1 MKTAAGYYLFQR
13 QIAFIRLTDILV
25 IAVRCQRQHII
36 CSACI
41 RPMASSEWRLS
52 LKLLDQP
59 SLLKSVLQFPEPEP
73 GDVPPGEYRVSTLKQ
88 LVSAHIPDAIPDP
101 ELIEI
106 VYCGR
111 KLKDDLTLESYGIQ
125 SGSTVHILRKSWPEP
140 EIHPEPVDKV
150 AASREFRVLQAA
162 LHTSTAYRDSVF
174 KMLNNKESLDQIM
187 VATPGLSSDPVAL
200 GTVCLQAEVVCDVL
214 KTYSCLLTKFLGVL
228 QDKDLF
234 IQFTDP
240 NMLDTLANSHPALV
254 NAIILVLHS
263 VAGSVPPLQ
272 SASSSRNVSSS
283 SYSDMPGGFLFEG
296 MSDDEEDFQ
305 SGNRGGPSTLASGL
319 AGMRPASLGYNGAVG
334 PRPITQSELATALA
348 LASTPESSAVTPTTG
363 NQGPSSGVS
372 PIPAGT
378 PITNDL
384 FNQALQQALQV
395 SSMSSLNNQ
404 WQSQLQQLRDM
415 GIRDEELI
423 LRALQAT
430 GGDIQAAL
438 ELIFAGGAP

>member
-1 MKTAAGYYLFQR
+1 MRFQV
-13 QIAFIRLTDILV
+13 F
-25 IAVRCQRQHII
+25 
-36 CSACI
+36 
-41 RPMASSEWRLS
+41 LS
-52 LKLLDQP
+52 LW
-59 SLLKSVLQFPEPEP
+59 SVTK
-73 GDVPPGEYRVSTLKQ
+73 YRVSTLKQ
-88 LVSAHIPDAIPDP
+88 LVSAQIPDAIPDP
-101 ELIEI
+101 ELIEL

-150 AASREFRVLQAA
+150 AAAREFRVLQAA

-174 KMLNNKESLDQIM
+174 KMLNNKESLDQIII
-187 VATPGLSSDPVAL
+187 ATPGLSSDPVA
-200 GTVCLQAEVVCDVL
+200 
-214 KTYSCLLTKFLGVL
+214 LGVL

-263 VAGSVPPLQ
+263 VAGSVPPQQ

-283 SYSDMPGGFLFEG
+283 SYSDMPGGLIL
-296 MSDDEEDFQ
+296 SDDDEDFQ
-305 SGNRGGPSTLASGL
+305 SGNRSGPSTLASGL

-395 SSMSSLNNQ
+395 SSMSSLHNQ

>member
-1 MKTAAGYYLFQR
+1 MKTAARFLFISKTDSVCGVSR
-13 QIAFIRLTDILV
+13 FIRRFFAPITSSP
-25 IAVRCQRQHII
+25 RG
-36 CSACI
+36 S
-41 RPMASSEWRLS
+41 MALADWRLS

-59 SLLKSVLQFPEPEP
+59 SLPKSVLQFPETEP

-88 LVSAHIPDAIPDP
+88 LVSAQIPDAIPDP
-101 ELIEI
+101 ELIEL

-140 EIHPEPVDKV
+140 EIHPEPVDK
-150 AASREFRVLQAA
+150 AAAAREFRVLQAA

-174 KMLNNKESLDQIM
+174 KMLNNKESLDQII
-187 VATPGLSSDPVAL
+187 VATPGLSSDPVA
-200 GTVCLQAEVVCDVL
+200 
-214 KTYSCLLTKFLGVL
+214 LGVL

-263 VAGSVPPLQ
+263 VAGSVPPQQ

-305 SGNRGGPSTLASGL
+305 SGTRGGPSTLASGL

-363 NQGPSSGVS
+363 NQ
-372 PIPAGT
+372 
-378 PITNDL
+378 
-384 FNQALQQALQV
+384 
-395 SSMSSLNNQ
+395 NQ

>member
-1 MKTAAGYYLFQR
+1 
-13 QIAFIRLTDILV
+13 
-25 IAVRCQRQHII
+25 
-36 CSACI
+36 
-41 RPMASSEWRLS
+41 MASSEWRLC
-52 LKLLDQP
+52 LKLVDQP
-59 SLLKSVLQFPEPEP
+59 SLPKSVLQFPDTEP
-73 GDVPPGEYRVSTLKQ
+73 GDVPPGGYRVSTLKQ
-88 LVSAHIPDAIPDP
+88 LVSAQIPDAIPDP
-101 ELIEI
+101 ELIEL

-125 SGSTVHILRKSWPEP
+125 SGSTVHILRRSWPEP
-140 EIHPEPVDKV
+140 VVHPEPVDKV
-150 AASREFRVLQAA
+150 AAAREFRVLQAA

-174 KMLNNKESLDQIM
+174 KMLNNKESLDQII
-187 VATPGLSSDPVAL
+187 VATPGLSSDPVA
-200 GTVCLQAEVVCDVL
+200 
-214 KTYSCLLTKFLGVL
+214 LGVL

-240 NMLDTLANSHPALV
+240 SMLDTLANSHPALV

-263 VAGSVPPLQ
+263 VAGSVPPQQ
-272 SASSSRNVSSS
+272 SASSSRNVLSS

-305 SGNRGGPSTLASGL
+305 SVNRGGLSTLASGF
-319 AGMRPASLGYNGAVG
+319 AGMRPATLGYNGAVG

-395 SSMSSLNNQ
+395 SSMSSLHSQ

>member
-1 MKTAAGYYLFQR
+1 
-13 QIAFIRLTDILV
+13 
-25 IAVRCQRQHII
+25 
-36 CSACI
+36 
-41 RPMASSEWRLS
+41 MASSEWRLS

-200 GTVCLQAEVVCDVL
+200 G
-214 KTYSCLLTKFLGVL
+214 VL

-263 VAGSVPPLQ
+263 VAGSVPPQQ

-296 MSDDEEDFQ
+296 MSDDEEDI
-305 SGNRGGPSTLASGL
+305 
-319 AGMRPASLGYNGAVG
+319 Y
-334 PRPITQSELATALA
+334 I
-348 LASTPESSAVTPTTG
+348 
-363 NQGPSSGVS
+363 
-372 PIPAGT
+372 
-378 PITNDL
+378 
-384 FNQALQQALQV
+384 
-395 SSMSSLNNQ
+395 NNHT
-404 WQSQLQQLRDM
+404 
-415 GIRDEELI
+415 
-423 LRALQAT
+423 LQAT

-438 ELIFAGGAP
+438 ELIFAGGLNLV